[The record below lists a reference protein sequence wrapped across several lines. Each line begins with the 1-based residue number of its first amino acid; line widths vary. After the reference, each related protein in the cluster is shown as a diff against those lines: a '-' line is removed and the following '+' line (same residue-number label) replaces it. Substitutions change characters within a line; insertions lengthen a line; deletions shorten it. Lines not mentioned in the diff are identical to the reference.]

1 MIVRDAMTDYFA
13 SANIRSTVG
22 DAMEKMLSEGL
33 DVLLIVDDSSKLV
46 GSLREPFLMEALL
59 DQQLQ
64 DDLVSLHMESDSISA
79 APDELITSVIEKFQ
93 RHQTSEFPVV
103 VRGLLAKSTPTN
115 SIVDSLWHI
124 SSKYKWSACQPESYR
139 SFSVFEY
146 AK

>member
-59 DQQLQ
+59 DHQLQ
-64 DDLVSLHMESDSISA
+64 NDLVSLHMETDSISA
-79 APDELITSVIEKFQ
+79 FPEEPITSVIEKFQ
-93 RHQTSEFPVV
+93 RHQSSEFPVV
-103 VRGLLAKSTPTN
+103 IGGKLVGILTRRQLLRA
-115 SIVDSLWHI
+115 VL
-124 SSKYKWSACQPESYR
+124 SSKEQKLR
-139 SFSVFEY
+139 RFSTYV
-146 AK
+146 A